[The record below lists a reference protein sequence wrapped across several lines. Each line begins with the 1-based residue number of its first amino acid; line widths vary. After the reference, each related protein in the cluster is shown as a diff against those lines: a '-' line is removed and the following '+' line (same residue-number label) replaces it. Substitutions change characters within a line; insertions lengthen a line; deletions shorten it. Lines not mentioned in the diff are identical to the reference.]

1 MKHLKSYN
9 ESIFGD
15 ISRLS
20 KTRSNN
26 DNKAIEIFKEII
38 KDFEE
43 NGMDLKKVKI
53 IDSDSGRVFPTI
65 KLLRDGRSLDIGR
78 NCQISYL
85 FGKYHPI
92 YNDHHVGNAKAGK
105 RLIKIS
111 ILPFSIVFRKNSS
124 EKMLNTDRIKSQKIE
139 LTDVSG
145 KIIYIIIQIFR
156 PILIESLDQLMKK
169 GT

>member
-43 NGMDLKKVKI
+43 NGMDL
-53 IDSDSGRVFPTI
+53 
-65 KLLRDGRSLDIGR
+65 
-78 NCQISYL
+78 
-85 FGKYHPI
+85 
-92 YNDHHVGNAKAGK
+92 
-105 RLIKIS
+105 
-111 ILPFSIVFRKNSS
+111 
-124 EKMLNTDRIKSQKIE
+124 EKSKDNR
-139 LTDVSG
+139 
-145 KIIYIIIQIFR
+145 
-156 PILIESLDQLMKK
+156 
-169 GT
+169 

>member
-85 FGKYHPI
+85 FGKYTQYITTIMLVMLKP
-92 YNDHHVGNAKAGK
+92 GK
-105 RLIKIS
+105 
-111 ILPFSIVFRKNSS
+111 
-124 EKMLNTDRIKSQKIE
+124 
-139 LTDVSG
+139 G
-145 KIIYIIIQIFR
+145 
-156 PILIESLDQLMKK
+156 
-169 GT
+169 